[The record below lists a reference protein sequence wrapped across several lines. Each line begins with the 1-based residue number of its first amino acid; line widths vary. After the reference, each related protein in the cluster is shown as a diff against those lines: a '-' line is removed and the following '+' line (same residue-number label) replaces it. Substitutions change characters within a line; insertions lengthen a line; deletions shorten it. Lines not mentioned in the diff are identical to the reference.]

1 MRRRR
6 LLGTL
11 LAAAIALVPAVAHA
25 DTKITSSNSTDG
37 TTTESGDASA
47 SNSGTAQ
54 VGHAGGGSVQDGSSS
69 ADASEDVSG
78 ADIDNAQATN
88 VQEGD
93 NELDASQDATAVS
106 GDTVGGQVIGAVNAE
121 GLLSIDATNLSRD
134 VDLESGDAT
143 ADDDFAAFVGLAAG
157 SATALGSDDI
167 SNLSA
172 NNVQIGDN
180 SSSILQNTDAASG
193 DAVGGQIVG
202 GRSGGPSD
210 IVAANTSED
219 TDASSGD
226 ADESSDIGQFTG
238 LQASGVIEIV

>member
-6 LLGTL
+6 LLGIL
-11 LAAAIALVPAVAHA
+11 VAAAIGLLPAIAHA
-25 DTKITSSNSTDG
+25 DTKITSSNSTEG
-37 TTTESGDASA
+37 TETESGDATA

-54 VGHAGGGSVQDGSSS
+54 VGHSGGGSVQDGTSS
-69 ADASEDVSG
+69 ADSEDVSG
-78 ADIDNAQATN
+78 ADITNNQATN

-106 GDTVGGQVIGAVNAE
+106 GDTVGGQVIGAVTD
-121 GLLSIDATNLSRD
+121 GTLTIDATNLSRD
-134 VDLESGDAT
+134 VDLESGDADST
-143 ADDDFAAFVGLAAG
+143 NDLAAFVGLMAG

-167 SNLSA
+167 SNVSA
-172 NNVQIGDN
+172 NNVQVGDN
-180 SSSILQNTDAASG
+180 SSNVLQDTDAATG

-226 ADESSDIGQFTG
+226 ADESSDVGQFTG
-238 LQASGVIEIV
+238 LHAVGVLRIV